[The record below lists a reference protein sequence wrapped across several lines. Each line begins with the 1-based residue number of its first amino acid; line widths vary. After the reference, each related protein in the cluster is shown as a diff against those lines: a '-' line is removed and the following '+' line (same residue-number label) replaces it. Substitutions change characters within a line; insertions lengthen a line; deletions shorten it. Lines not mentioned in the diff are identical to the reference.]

1 MGIFSSFYSTDI
13 RAEEGNNQTT
23 KYGLFNQKTKTPYV

>member
-1 MGIFSSFYSTDI
+1 MGIFLSFFYSTDI

-23 KYGLFNQKTKTPYV
+23 KYGLFNQKNPYV